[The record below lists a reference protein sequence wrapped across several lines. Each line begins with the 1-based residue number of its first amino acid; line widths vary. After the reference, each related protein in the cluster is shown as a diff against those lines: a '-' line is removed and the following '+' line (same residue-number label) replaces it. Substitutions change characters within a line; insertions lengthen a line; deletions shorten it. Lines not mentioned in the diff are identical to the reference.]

1 MNTERWFFNMMNFF
15 VIVLAIIVA
24 NVIMTVAMFKL
35 MTTEKVQNWLFDYS
49 FKTSKKMMEKI
60 EEEELY

>member
-1 MNTERWFFNMMNFF
+1 MMNFF

-35 MTTEKVQNWLFDYS
+35 MTMEKVQNWLFDYS
-49 FKTSKKMMEKI
+49 FKTSKKMMEKF

>member
-1 MNTERWFFNMMNFF
+1 MMNFF

-24 NVIMTVAMFKL
+24 NVVMTVAMFKL
-35 MTTEKVQNWLFDYS
+35 ATMEKVQNWFLDYS
-49 FKTSKKMMEKI
+49 IKNSKRMMEKF

>member
-1 MNTERWFFNMMNFF
+1 MMNFF